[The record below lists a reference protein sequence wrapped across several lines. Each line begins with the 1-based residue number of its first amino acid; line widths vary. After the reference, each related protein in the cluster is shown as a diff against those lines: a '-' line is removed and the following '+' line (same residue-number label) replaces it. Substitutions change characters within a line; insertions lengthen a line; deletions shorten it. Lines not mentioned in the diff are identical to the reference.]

1 MERGL
6 GWLLGREPDP
16 HCDFPAWLFTSSLS
30 LMSCLSCLSL
40 HLDLFMS
47 LFEIMQRT
55 KFFIWPTSPLAG
67 QAPLGEHF
75 LSPRLSFLFCEM
87 GIKSS
92 QHREGEMSVG
102 CTGPALLSAPLA
114 LPCGALI
121 IRGGLSLHR
130 GSAGVL
136 PPWVLSLG
144 REVMV
149 VAAEAESGLD
159 VGEELGHSGGP
170 RPSLSLSLSLPDSPP
185 APRRSMNIEDGARPR
200 LPVPPTAAQ

>member
-1 MERGL
+1 
-6 GWLLGREPDP
+6 
-16 HCDFPAWLFTSSLS
+16 
-30 LMSCLSCLSL
+30 
-40 HLDLFMS
+40 
-47 LFEIMQRT
+47 
-55 KFFIWPTSPLAG
+55 
-67 QAPLGEHF
+67 
-75 LSPRLSFLFCEM
+75 
-87 GIKSS
+87 
-92 QHREGEMSVG
+92 MSVG
-102 CTGPALLSAPLA
+102 CTGLALLSAPLV
-114 LPCGALI
+114 LPCWALI

-136 PPWVLSLG
+136 PPWVLRLG